1 MFTIAVGADDAGLD
15 YKEIIKK
22 DLEADPR
29 VEKVID
35 VGVHVDEHTAYPH
48 VGVAA
53 ARKVANGE
61 ADRALIIC
69 GTGMGVAM
77 AANKVPGIRASVAH
91 DSFSVERL
99 IKSNNAQVLTMGQRV
114 IGIELARKL
123 ASEWLGHEF
132 DPSSPSAAKVD
143 IFAEYEGA
151 AQGDVADP
159 NLKCD

>member
-1 MFTIAVGADDAGLD
+1 MFTIAVGADDAGFD
-15 YKEIIKK
+15 YKEILKK

-29 VEKVID
+29 VAKVID
-35 VGVHVDEHTAYPH
+35 VGVSADEHTAYPH
-48 VGVAA
+48 VGAAA
-53 ARKVANGE
+53 ARKVADGE
-61 ADRALIIC
+61 ANRALIIC

-123 ASEWLGHEF
+123 VKEWLGYEF
-132 DPSSPSAAKVD
+132 DPSSPSALKVD
-143 IFAEYEGA
+143 IFAEYEGGTS
-151 AQGDVADP
+151 GDVTDP
-159 NLKCD
+159 NLKCE